1 MQLQTMNKKYD
12 VIFLG
17 LAKNVASTINLFFDS
32 VERIS
37 KSNIKI
43 KIIIGENGS
52 KDDTREI
59 LKNTKHKNFDLDVIE
74 LDDLKKIK
82 NRILRLGKGR
92 QILKEYLES
101 KSIISK
107 FVGIIDLDEVMING
121 INENQ
126 FLNSIKLLEENKSFL
141 FGISAKS
148 KPFYYDLLPLI
159 IENYF
164 EIDVYSIQT
173 KVSLLDL
180 YSVRKKNIYDFQ
192 IRITKMRDVETIS
205 SHNGL
210 TIYFYDDFIQGNYQ
224 NNPNSKIVSEHINL
238 NKSVYQLTNKKILMN
253 NDLVLKTPMEHMP
266 FTKKQFFIHQIKKL
280 NEKF

>member
-1 MQLQTMNKKYD
+1 MNKKYD

-32 VERIS
+32 IRRIY
-37 KSNIKI
+37 KSNLKI

-52 KDDTREI
+52 KDNTREI
-59 LKNTKHKNFDLDVIE
+59 LKKIKNENFDLDVIE
-74 LDDLKKIK
+74 LDDLEKIK

-92 QILKEYLES
+92 QILKEYIET
-101 KSIISK
+101 KSIVSK
-107 FVGIIDLDEVMING
+107 FVGVIDLDEVMING

-148 KPFYYDLLPLI
+148 KPYYYDLLPLI

-210 TIYFYDDFIQGNYQ
+210 TIYFYDDFILGNYQ
-224 NNPNSKIVSEHINL
+224 NSPNSK
-238 NKSVYQLTNKKILMN
+238 KIRGVRRN
-253 NDLVLKTPMEHMP
+253 RPRG
-266 FTKKQFFIHQIKKL
+266 
-280 NEKF
+280 